1 MKPDI
6 NRSKILRGKSSPRS
20 RKFWEESLVLG
31 LENFERKVS
40 SSVSKILRGKSRPS
54 PRPRSNDHVFLDL
67 DISLENLGAK
77 VSVSILVWKNLR
89 EKSHPSSQS
98 WGYDHSGLVLG
109 LGLEKLVLAD
119 LWSLVTLAKSICFRF
134 SRSYSLSPFLIYLK
148 FLLASAKI
156 IPIQCALGIIVEY
169 INFKN

>member
-1 MKPDI
+1 MKDFF
-6 NRSKILRGKSSPRS
+6 IL
-20 RKFWEESLVLG
+20 FLSL
-31 LENFERKVS
+31 EHFERKVS

-98 WGYDHSGLVLG
+98 RGYDHSGLV

-148 FLLASAKI
+148 FLLASPKI